1 MQMEY
6 SADSVVAARS
16 LQTYMYIYTLTATFW
31 TYDYAS
37 SLDQELMFLLQS
49 RWTKVKV
56 LYIVT
61 RYMPFLL
68 FVGHLYLN
76 FIPNENPNKCLTLSN
91 ICRCFKLILV
101 ICSEC
106 FFILRTY
113 VLWNRSK
120 VVLGAMLSA
129 FFAVVVAFGSILFSA
144 KTIALYETSPI
155 PGITGCYQSSGSVEL
170 FLPFVLL
177 FALEF
182 GLLSLTLT
190 RVVHSWRST
199 NNCLFVVLVKHN
211 IFYYACGL
219 LFSAANILISL
230 LLHDAYN
237 SMFEEYAPSKPAAHS
252 H

>member
-1 MQMEY
+1 
-6 SADSVVAARS
+6 
-16 LQTYMYIYTLTATFW
+16 
-31 TYDYAS
+31 
-37 SLDQELMFLLQS
+37 
-49 RWTKVKV
+49 
-56 LYIVT
+56 
-61 RYMPFLL
+61 MPFLL

-144 KTIALYETSPI
+144 KTTAPYENSPI
-155 PGITGCYQSSGSVEL
+155 PGITGCYQPLGSVEL

-182 GLLSLTLT
+182 GLLSLPLI
-190 RVVHSWRST
+190 RV
-199 NNCLFVVLVKHN
+199 
-211 IFYYACGL
+211 I
-219 LFSAANILISL
+219 
-230 LLHDAYN
+230 
-237 SMFEEYAPSKPAAHS
+237 
-252 H
+252 